1 MNISEM
7 AGNSQT
13 LGERMAQ
20 GRIPVPDALRY
31 AMLLAEALR
40 KVHDSGQAH
49 GAVSP
54 GAIAITRT
62 GLELLPALGSV
73 GTVTPYTA
81 PEVAEGRAADSRSD
95 VFSFGTIL
103 YEMLT
108 GRVAFSG
115 EGAEL
120 TSALATAPPPSGS
133 PAVDRLVA
141 SCVAKDPAQRWQR
154 MQKLLLELK
163 LLAVAVQRA
172 ETPRRETPD
181 PAPAI
186 RAEVQE
192 MEARMSATLAGFE
205 GRMDAVH
212 EHIAGVEAALRQNAA
227 ELTRVEQALMERI
240 ERLERTTSDA
250 VANLEKA
257 GIERLARVEQA
268 AVNAGHERLW
278 RLEEAMGGAGD
289 RMERLE
295 GTLAAVRQDAA
306 TLRESVSDDLAMF
319 DKALKSQ
326 NTAIES
332 ARTAMSQTDDLVERV
347 VEALE
352 SLQSVVLDHADDRE
366 MVVN

>member
-1 MNISEM
+1 MNISET

-13 LGERMAQ
+13 LGQRMAQ
-20 GRIPVPDALRY
+20 GRIAVPDALRY
-31 AMLLAEALR
+31 AMILAEALR
-40 KVHDSGQAH
+40 KVHDSGQVH

-54 GAIAITRT
+54 GAIAVTRN

-81 PEVAEGRAADSRSD
+81 PEVAEGHAADSRSD
-95 VFSFGTIL
+95 IFSFGTIL

-108 GRVAFSG
+108 GRVALGG
-115 EGAEL
+115 EGVGL
-120 TSALATAPPPSGS
+120 TATLPPPSGS

-141 SCVAKDPAQRWQR
+141 GCVAKEPAQRWQR

-172 ETPRRETPD
+172 EAPRRETPD

-186 RAEVQE
+186 RAEMQE
-192 MEARMSATLAGFE
+192 MEARISARLAGFE
-205 GRMDAVH
+205 GRVEGVH
-212 EHIAGVEAALRQNAA
+212 EHIAEVEAALRQSAG
-227 ELTRVEQALMERI
+227 ELSRVEQTLTERI
-240 ERLERTTSDA
+240 ERLERSTA
-250 VANLEKA
+250 EAIANLEKA
-257 GIERLARVEQA
+257 A
-268 AVNAGHERLW
+268 ANAAQERLW
-278 RLEEAMGGAGD
+278 RVEESICAAGD

-295 GTLAAVRQDAA
+295 GTLAAVRHDAT

-326 NTAIES
+326 NAAVES

-352 SLQSVVLDHADDRE
+352 SLQSVVLDHAGIVRWR
-366 MVVN
+366 